1 MAELFTDLEFLVLA
15 ITSVLAIMN
24 PVSTAAVYS
33 ALTEET
39 PESDRKKLMKS
50 AMKLSLAVLIFF
62 ALTGQFIF
70 SILGLTLPAFKIA
83 GGILLI
89 GVAFSMLNPKMTE
102 YSPDQLEN
110 IAVVPLAFPLTCG
123 AGTITTVILLTSEA
137 GNIFQLFSVYMAVV
151 FAILVSYLAMNSSH
165 LIFRFIG
172 QHEMKVIPRLM
183 AVFVLAI
190 AVQFIING
198 TGEALPQILSTGFPG
213 FTGLK

>member
-1 MAELFTDLEFLVLA
+1 MSELVSDLEFLALA
-15 ITSVLAIMN
+15 VTSVLAIMN

-33 ALTEET
+33 VLTEDT
-39 PESDRKKLMKS
+39 PKAARVKVVKS
-50 AMKLSLAVLIFF
+50 AMKLSLGVLIFF
-62 ALTGQFIF
+62 ALTGQLIF

-89 GVAFSMLNPKMTE
+89 GVAFSMLNPKITE
-102 YSPDQLEN
+102 YSLDQLEN

-137 GNIFQLFSVYMAVV
+137 ENIPQLFSVYAAVV
-151 FAILVSYLAMNSSH
+151 FAIIVSYLAMSYSH
-165 LIFRFIG
+165 ILTRFIG
-172 QHEMKVIPRLM
+172 EHEMKIIPRLM

-198 TGEALPQILSTGFPG
+198 TGEALPQILSGVLPS
-213 FTGLK
+213 LPV

>member
-1 MAELFTDLEFLVLA
+1 MADLVADLEFLALA
-15 ITSVLAIMN
+15 VTSVLAIMN

-33 ALTEET
+33 VLTEDT
-39 PESDRKKLMKS
+39 PEADSIRVMKS
-50 AMKLSLAVLIFF
+50 AMKISLFVLIFF
-62 ALTGQFIF
+62 ALTGQLIF

-83 GGILLI
+83 GGILLV
-89 GVAFSMLNPKMTE
+89 GVAFSMLNPKITE

-137 GNIFQLFSVYMAVV
+137 TNIPQLASVYGAVI
-151 FAILVSYLAMNSSH
+151 FAIIVSYLAMSYSH
-165 LIFRFIG
+165 LLFRFIG

-198 TGEALPQILSTGFPG
+198 TGEALPQILSAGFPSLAG
-213 FTGLK
+213 MK

>member
-1 MAELFTDLEFLVLA
+1 MPELFTDLEFLALA
-15 ITSVLAIMN
+15 VTSILAIMN

-33 ALTEET
+33 VLTEDT
-39 PESDRKKLMKS
+39 PEPDRVRLIKS
-50 AMKLSLAVLIFF
+50 SMKLSLAVLIFF
-62 ALTGQFIF
+62 ALTGQLIF

-89 GVAFSMLNPKMTE
+89 GVAFSMLNPKMAE

-110 IAVVPLAFPLTCG
+110 MAVVPLAFPLTCG

-137 GNIFQLFSVYMAVV
+137 GNFYQLFSVYVAVV
-151 FAILVSYLAMNSSH
+151 LAIVVSYLAMSYSH

-190 AVQFIING
+190 AVQFILNG
-198 TGEALPQILSTGFPG
+198 AGEALPQILASGFPG